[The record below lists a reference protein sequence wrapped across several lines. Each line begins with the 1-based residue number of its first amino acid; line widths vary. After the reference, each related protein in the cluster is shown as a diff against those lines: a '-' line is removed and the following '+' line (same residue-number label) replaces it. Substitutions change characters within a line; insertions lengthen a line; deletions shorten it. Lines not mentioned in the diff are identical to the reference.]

1 MATMKS
7 KAKEVVPSEIAD
19 KLQTMKNNRA
29 AENYKRAKVSMIATP
44 KVAKPIAA
52 PKEEIPSDIA
62 DKLQT
67 MKNNRAAKNYTK
79 RNPSGYAGVSFDKD

>member
-1 MATMKS
+1 
-7 KAKEVVPSEIAD
+7 
-19 KLQTMKNNRA
+19 
-29 AENYKRAKVSMIATP
+29 MIAIP
-44 KVAKPIAA
+44 KVAKPMAA
-52 PKEEIPSDIA
+52 PKEEVPSDIA